1 LEAIVA
7 NLPEGLQDFSR
18 FGLKE
23 FQYIVDGARPASLP
37 ER

>member
-18 FGLKE
+18 FALKE
-23 FQYIVDGARPASLP
+23 FQYIVDGARTASLP